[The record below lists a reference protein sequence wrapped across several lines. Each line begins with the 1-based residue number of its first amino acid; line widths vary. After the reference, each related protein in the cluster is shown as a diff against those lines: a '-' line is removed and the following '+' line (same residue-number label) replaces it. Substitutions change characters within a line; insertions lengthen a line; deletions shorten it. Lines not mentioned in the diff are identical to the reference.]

1 MATRKR
7 SLLPKKSTKLPGWLM
22 PIMMMHPDFEN
33 LIQGYDKESH
43 LGKVPSNTRWS
54 VKTQHIQEV
63 FSQKSKTN
71 HRRRNIKNTLK
82 YEVAQHQ
89 TEEFQHIQQ
98 QFAWQYPHAQGVHL
112 APKISVTDLNKLKGQ
127 EDLVELPELIEKP
140 KFMSQETGMEG
151 ADFGTLIHAFMDM
164 FK

>member
-7 SLLPKKSTKLPGWLM
+7 SLLPKKAQNYLGWLM

-63 FSQKSKTN
+63 FSQKVKQIIDDETLKTLLN
-71 HRRRNIKNTLK
+71 MRLLNIKQKSSNIYNNNL
-82 YEVAQHQ
+82 HGN
-89 TEEFQHIQQ
+89 I
-98 QFAWQYPHAQGVHL
+98 PM
-112 APKISVTDLNKLKGQ
+112 PKASI
-127 EDLVELPELIEKP
+127 
-140 KFMSQETGMEG
+140 
-151 ADFGTLIHAFMDM
+151 
-164 FK
+164 